1 MRTFAVTD
9 PTTEEASEAMLS
21 IFAEATFLADAAEVL
36 ASLENDAAGV
46 AIDSLINDEAE
57 GTAALSNT
65 TEAPTEAT
73 RDAADDKLS
82 VTEEAADAAAVT
94 LEIEDARDEALLI
107 GAATEP
113 ETAVGLVDG

>member
-21 IFAEATFLADAAEVL
+21 IFAEATFLADAAEAL

-57 GTAALSNT
+57 GTTALQMEQFHKVSH
-65 TEAPTEAT
+65 ET
-73 RDAADDKLS
+73 RVCMSWKQEWTYL
-82 VTEEAADAAAVT
+82 
-94 LEIEDARDEALLI
+94 R
-107 GAATEP
+107 P
-113 ETAVGLVDG
+113 

>member
-21 IFAEATFLADAAEVL
+21 IFAEATFLADAAEAL

-73 RDAADDKLS
+73 LDAADDKLS

-94 LEIEDARDEALLI
+94 LDAAS
-107 GAATEP
+107 
-113 ETAVGLVDG
+113 